1 MFKLLSSEIFR
12 LRKRSQSWIL
22 FVIAAALV
30 ALIYGGFVLAGLLT
44 SGQESADL
52 REQATFSNFSEF
64 GIAMGVGF
72 FGSVM
77 LIIIAAG
84 MMGNEFSWNTLR
96 PLVARA
102 RSRGALITAKLLTL
116 LIYTVVF
123 VVALTLV
130 IAGMFFIGS
139 QVVGEPSGFSMSI
152 LWDGME
158 YAFRLAY
165 TNVPYLALAFML
177 ATVFRSNA
185 AGIAGALGLSFIE
198 QPVFLLLRLASD
210 FFENVE
216 KWGLSYNVAELAN
229 FAGAGV
235 ATDGGWDW
243 QAFGILGVY
252 TIIFTAVTYVV
263 FLRRDVTS
271 G

>member
-1 MFKLLSSEIFR
+1 MFNLFSSEIFR

-22 FVIAAALV
+22 FVISVALV

-44 SGQESADL
+44 SGQESQDL
-52 REQATFSNFSEF
+52 KEQATFSNFGEF
-64 GIAMGVGF
+64 GISMGIGF

-102 RSRGALITAKLLTL
+102 QSRVSLLTAKLLAL
-116 LIYTVVF
+116 LSYSIVF
-123 VVALTLV
+123 VAALALA
-130 IAGMFFIGS
+130 IAGMFLIGS
-139 QVVGEPSGFSMSI
+139 QVVGEPSGFSMSV
-152 LWDGME
+152 LWDGIE
-158 YAFRLAY
+158 YAFQLAY
-165 TNVPYLALAFML
+165 TNLPYLALAFML

-185 AGIAGALGLSFIE
+185 AGIAGALGVSFIE
-198 QPVFLLLRLASD
+198 QPIFLLLGLASD
-210 FFENVE
+210 FFHSVE
-216 KWGLSYNVAELAN
+216 KWGISWNVAEISGFNPSADSSGDVRAYIILA
-229 FAGAGV
+229 
-235 ATDGGWDW
+235 
-243 QAFGILGVY
+243 VY
-252 TIIFTAVTYVV
+252 TAIFVAISYIV

>member
-1 MFKLLSSEIFR
+1 MFNILSSELFR
-12 LRKRSQSWIL
+12 LRKRSQSWVL
-22 FVIAAALV
+22 LVIAIALV

-44 SGQESADL
+44 SGQESQDL
-52 REQATFSNFSEF
+52 REQATFTNFSDF
-64 GIAMGVGF
+64 GISMAVGF

-77 LIIIAAG
+77 LIIVAAG

-102 RSRGALITAKLLTL
+102 RSRASLMTAKLLAL
-116 LIYTVVF
+116 LIYSIAFIAVLALA
-123 VVALTLV
+123 VAGLFL
-130 IAGMFFIGS
+130 IGS
-139 QVVGEPSGFSMSI
+139 MIVGEPSGFSMSL
-152 LWDGME
+152 LWEGIEDA
-158 YAFRLAY
+158 YRLAY

-198 QPVFLLLRLASD
+198 QPIFLLLGLASD
-210 FFENVE
+210 FFRDVE
-216 KWGLSYNVAELAN
+216 KWGLSWNVAEISGFNPAAQSNGDARAVIILA
-229 FAGAGV
+229 
-235 ATDGGWDW
+235 
-243 QAFGILGVY
+243 VY
-252 TIIFTAVTYVV
+252 TAIFVVISYIV